1 MHGFF
6 FHQFN
11 ACLEIDD
18 RILFGRFAI
27 ALSAELIDFC
37 AIFEWIWF
45 DDWIH
50 ANALQIIAA
59 IGAVVCKDG
68 MSNGLQAQ
76 IQIASGEYINFCI
89 WHIDRV
95 YVVRQ
100 QRCLMHIFWSEC
112 YLCATAA

>member
-76 IQIASGEYINFCI
+76 IQIASGEYIDFCI
-89 WHIDRV
+89 RQIDRV
-95 YVVRQ
+95 HVFRQ
-100 QRCLMHIFWSEC
+100 
-112 YLCATAA
+112 